1 MLKVENQID
10 RSKLKKYFYINSGS
24 LIRVL
29 YKASLAFF
37 ALSITM
43 YKITSSPVA
52 EAFWGIMAFVGVVAF
67 IVSCVLKLSGAFKT
81 GYAKTESFYDEV
93 RKADVAYLRTRAVQ
107 VIGLVDEEMSLIDP
121 VVASGFA
128 DEDAVIFGKEL
139 AANQTKRS
147 IFKRV
152 LDFIFAIPRKIWHF
166 IKIFFFGEEV
176 ISQAI
181 FMEGT
186 DKKIRSSLAS
196 MEFIAFTEQQVLAY
210 VCQYDVALG
219 IILNEYTREIFYRDI
234 DSVNYG
240 TELLHIWSEN
250 SKEYHKIPVEKFR
263 MTISSTNNIWAS
275 LIGEENVLGNQ
286 ITAVKALVRSKKE
299 EMK

>member
-1 MLKVENQID
+1 MLKVDNQID

-29 YKASLAFF
+29 FKASIVLFI
-37 ALSITM
+37 LSIYM
-43 YKITSSPVA
+43 YKTTGSPVA
-52 EAFWGIMAFVGVVAF
+52 VAFWGIMAFVGAVAF
-67 IVSCVLKLSGAFKT
+67 IISCVVKLTGALKT
-81 GYAKTESFYDEV
+81 GYAKTEKLYDEV

-107 VIGLVDEEMSLIDP
+107 VMGLVDEEMSLI
-121 VVASGFA
+121 A
-128 DEDAVIFGKEL
+128 DDDAIIFGKEL
-139 AANQTKRS
+139 MANQTKRS

-152 LDFIFAIPRKIWHF
+152 FDYIFAIPRKVWHF
-166 IKIFFFGEEV
+166 IKVFFFGEDV

-219 IILNEYTREIFYRDI
+219 IILNEYTREVFYRDI

-240 TELLHIWSEN
+240 TELLHVWSEN

-275 LIGEENVLGNQ
+275 LVGGENVLENQ

>member
-24 LIRVL
+24 LIRLL

-37 ALSITM
+37 ALSICM
-43 YKITSSPVA
+43 YKASMSPIA

-147 IFKRV
+147 IF
-152 LDFIFAIPRKIWHF
+152 
-166 IKIFFFGEEV
+166 
-176 ISQAI
+176 
-181 FMEGT
+181 
-186 DKKIRSSLAS
+186 
-196 MEFIAFTEQQVLAY
+196 
-210 VCQYDVALG
+210 
-219 IILNEYTREIFYRDI
+219 
-234 DSVNYG
+234 
-240 TELLHIWSEN
+240 
-250 SKEYHKIPVEKFR
+250 
-263 MTISSTNNIWAS
+263 
-275 LIGEENVLGNQ
+275 
-286 ITAVKALVRSKKE
+286 
-299 EMK
+299 